1 MKKYFTIL
9 FGVLFGISSCQKK
22 ETNNFEDRKQA
33 EIEAN
38 KKTIKALIDQG
49 DKLSTVREVFHWIY
63 FKNEKDKNNYLT
75 EVLAEGFVLVSS
87 NKIDDKFPYQ
97 LQIKRIDKV
106 DENSVNEYV
115 IYLWG
120 KAIEYNGDY
129 DGWETSIEKS

>member
-22 ETNNFEDRKQA
+22 ETNNFEDRKQV

-49 DKLSTVREVFHWIY
+49 DKLITAREVFHWIY

-75 EVLAEGFVLVSS
+75 EVLTKGFVLVSS

-115 IYLWG
+115 IYLWR

-129 DGWETSIEKS
+129 DGWETSVEKP